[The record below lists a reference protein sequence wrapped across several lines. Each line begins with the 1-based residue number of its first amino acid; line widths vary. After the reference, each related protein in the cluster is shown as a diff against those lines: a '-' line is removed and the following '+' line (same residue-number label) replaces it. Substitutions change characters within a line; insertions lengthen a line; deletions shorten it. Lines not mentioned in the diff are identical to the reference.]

1 MSTVMKLRA
10 KAAASPV
17 AGAPDT
23 TRHGGAPGT
32 RKRAGMSQTQARFA
46 DVWTRNGG
54 ADADA
59 AYADL
64 ARHYAEPAR
73 RYHTLRHIR
82 RCLRDLDAVRDAVPD
97 PDAVEL
103 ALWCHDVIY
112 RPGAR
117 DNEQRSA
124 DWFRRWAD
132 GRVASGD
139 PICEMIL
146 ATKHSGVPAGLDA
159 RFAADIDLAVLGSPR
174 SRFREDGTRLR
185 AERPDLD
192 DRAYDLLERG
202 LLARLLARPRIYH
215 TDFFHARCEARARLN
230 LAWRLE
236 VIASDMK

>member
-1 MSTVMKLRA
+1 MSTVMKQRA

-17 AGAPDT
+17 AGEPDT
-23 TRHGGAPGT
+23 ARHGGAPGT
-32 RKRAGMSQTQARFA
+32 RKGTAMSRTQTRFT
-46 DVWTRNGG
+46 DVWSRNGG
-54 ADADA
+54 ANADA
-59 AYADL
+59 VYADL

-82 RCLRDLDAVRDAVPD
+82 RCLRDLDAARGVVPD

-146 ATKHSGVPAGLDA
+146 ATRHSGVPSGLDA

-174 SRFREDGTRLR
+174 SRFREDGARLR

-192 DRAYDLLERG
+192 DRAYDVVERA

-215 TDFFHARCEARARLN
+215 TDFFHARCEARARTN
-230 LAWRLE
+230 LAWRLGWP
-236 VIASDMK
+236 APR